1 MGDTADRGRTH
12 FVGGVPTTSLRR
24 DVISRM
30 VRENGWVVNDY
41 QKDIGGKKVYVV
53 VAQSQ
58 AGGGRVQSRMFYF
71 TEVDGRIYSVA
82 TNTSSDDAERLAEE
96 SEKVIN
102 SLARTRPQQQA
113 AKE

>member
-1 MGDTADRGRTH
+1 
-12 FVGGVPTTSLRR
+12 
-24 DVISRM
+24 
-30 VRENGWVVNDY
+30 
-41 QKDIGGKKVYVV
+41 
-53 VAQSQ
+53 
-58 AGGGRVQSRMFYF
+58 MFYF